1 MEKAKAAHLGYVG
14 SVPGRTALGRDSD
27 SWYTPQRYIESAR
40 AVLGRIDLDP
50 FSSLTANGRVRA
62 RRFITAEQDA
72 TRTAW
77 TTPSKSIRVWMNP
90 PYSSRLIKAACGLF
104 VEGVKCG
111 RIEAGI
117 VLVNNA
123 TDTLWFHELMS
134 EAAAVCFTKGRIAFE
149 NFDGKHVS
157 GNTRGQAFVYFG
169 PDAEVFRAEFA
180 KYGCVLK
187 VKA

>member
-1 MEKAKAAHLGYVG
+1 MSKASSKRLGYIG
-14 SVPGRTALGRDSD
+14 SVPGHGQPGRDSD
-27 SWYTPQRYIESAR
+27 SWYTPQKYIESAR
-40 AVLGRIDLDP
+40 KVLGRIDLDP

-62 RRFITAEQDA
+62 RRIITAEQDA

-77 TTPSKSIRVWMNP
+77 TTPSKPIRVWMNP
-90 PYSSRLIKAACGLF
+90 PYSARLIKAACALF

-111 RIEAGI
+111 RIEAGV

-134 EAAAVCFTKGRIAFE
+134 QASAVCFTKGRIAFE

-169 PDAEVFRAEFA
+169 AEVEMFKSEFEQ
-180 KYGCVLK
+180 YGCVLK
-187 VKA
+187 VNV